1 MRLLFGLKEPV
12 DRRTYALVG
21 FVLMA
26 LKYVVDALVVWIV
39 AEVFWTPLDYLSPI
53 FVLRQ
58 EKLGAVS
65 PAFQL
70 VMASW
75 TLPFLWIGVS
85 MTMRRAYDAGLTAWA
100 GLVFFVPVLN
110 YLLMLWLCLLPTV
123 RREPRVDPLH
133 ADEPLPETAV
143 HDSLRA
149 ALLAILVSV
158 IGTAFAVVVCVYG
171 VRSYNMALFA
181 GAPFFLGLV
190 AGYLYNRE
198 ERRGVAGKVGD
209 AGLSILMSLAANLLC
224 ALEGAI
230 CIAMAAPP
238 AAVVSLFGALI
249 GRGIALIGKEPAYPG
264 LLAILALP
272 GLAALEDRVTEPARY
287 EVVTSIEID
296 APRDEVWRNV
306 VSFSELPEPSWLLFR
321 LGIAYPR
328 RAVIDGE
335 GVGAVRR
342 CEFSTGAFVEPIT
355 VWDEPARL
363 AFDVVAQPPPM
374 HEWSPYRNVH
384 PPHLDGAFRSTAGEF
399 RLIALPDGRTRLEG
413 STWYELDLHPTWYWR
428 LWADFLVHRIHGR
441 VLEHIARETEG

>member
-1 MRLLFGLKEPV
+1 
-12 DRRTYALVG
+12 
-21 FVLMA
+21 
-26 LKYVVDALVVWIV
+26 
-39 AEVFWTPLDYLSPI
+39 
-53 FVLRQ
+53 
-58 EKLGAVS
+58 
-65 PAFQL
+65 
-70 VMASW
+70 
-75 TLPFLWIGVS
+75 
-85 MTMRRAYDAGLTAWA
+85 MT
-100 GLVFFVPVLN
+100 
-110 YLLMLWLCLLPTV
+110 
-123 RREPRVDPLH
+123 
-133 ADEPLPETAV
+133 
-143 HDSLRA
+143 
-149 ALLAILVSV
+149 
-158 IGTAFAVVVCVYG
+158 
-171 VRSYNMALFA
+171 
-181 GAPFFLGLV
+181 
-190 AGYLYNRE
+190 
-198 ERRGVAGKVGD
+198 
-209 AGLSILMSLAANLLC
+209 
-224 ALEGAI
+224 
-230 CIAMAAPP
+230 

-287 EVVTSIEID
+287 EVVTAIEID

-441 VLEHIARETEG
+441 VLEHIARETER